1 MKFGIV
7 GAFDRYNYGDIL
19 MPIVVQN
26 QLINNFSNVK
36 IDFYGLV
43 KSDMEFCGGF
53 KTKELADIYTQE
65 YDAIIL
71 DGGDILSVTW
81 SDMYLNLMKNKLGIF
96 TFKVIRKIS
105 YNFSDY
111 VAKMF
116 LKGKTLRPW
125 ILDKELLK
133 CNKLIYN
140 TVDGS
145 IKNVK
150 NNKKL
155 EELKRVI
162 AKFDYISL
170 RNEKIFKE
178 ISEINNNATM
188 FPDSVLALDA
198 LISEAEINNNV
209 SEKVKEISNN
219 NYFVFQCKKIIG
231 EKYYNEIISN
241 IKQLSHKYNLKCLLL
256 PIGYAQGHEDQV
268 VLKKI
273 HKEIEDETIM
283 FDFNNVYEIMFLIK
297 NSKFF
302 IGTSLHGLITSIV
315 YKVPHFA
322 FTNEIKKQINF
333 LETWNTTP
341 IIYTD
346 ADKMLENASRIM
358 DDYENVK
365 KQVSNKQS
373 ELEKLVL
380 NNFEKINELI
390 GRENNE

>member
-1 MKFGIV
+1 MKIGIV

-19 MPIVVQN
+19 MPIVVKN
-26 QLINNFSNVK
+26 QLINKFPNVE
-36 IDFYGLV
+36 INFYGLI

-53 KTKELADIYTQE
+53 KTKELAEIYNQE

-96 TFKVIRKIS
+96 GFKIIRKIS

-111 VAKMF
+111 LAKRF
-116 LKGKTLRPW
+116 LKGRTVRPW
-125 ILDKELLK
+125 ILDKDLLK
-133 CNKLIYN
+133 CDKLIYN

-145 IKNVK
+145 ITNVK
-150 NNKKL
+150 NNNKL
-155 EELKRVI
+155 DELKRVI
-162 AKFDYISL
+162 SKFDYISL

-178 ISEINNNATM
+178 VSKNNNNAIM

-198 LISEAEINNNV
+198 LITETEINNNV
-209 SEKVKEISNN
+209 SENVKKVVND
-219 NYFVFQCKKIIG
+219 NYFVFQCKKITG

-241 IKQLSHKYNLKCLLL
+241 IKLINHKYNLKCVLL
-256 PIGYAQGHEDQV
+256 PIGYAQGHEDQI

-273 HKEIEDETIM
+273 YKEIEDETIM

-302 IGTSLHGLITSIV
+302 VGTSLHGLITSIV
-315 YKVPHFA
+315 YKIPHFA

-341 IIYTD
+341 VIYTD
-346 ADKMLENASRIM
+346 ADKMLENASKIM
-358 DDYENVK
+358 DDYENIK
-365 KQVSNKQS
+365 KQVSNKKI
-373 ELEKLVL
+373 ELENLVL
-380 NNFEKINELI
+380 DNFEKINELI
-390 GRENNE
+390 GRDSNE